1 MFISVENISIPN
13 LLHIWICN
21 HHDDVI
27 KWKHFPHYWP
37 FVRWNSP
44 VAGEFPAQRP
54 MTHSFDVFFICAWIN
69 GWINNR
75 EAGDLRHH
83 RAHYDVTVM
92 VAQGERIK
100 GTIGEDMSCLRK
112 ACFHV
117 MTSLHWRSR
126 WRILMTVLSLHYNGV
141 IMGAMATQITSLT
154 TIYSIV
160 HSGADQRKLLWEFN
174 KTATEVRTW
183 INVYVYGIGHV
194 VYMISSLSWRGFCV
208 ILTPRYDKWEYK

>member
-1 MFISVENISIPN
+1 MTSSNGNIFRITGP
-13 LLHIWICN
+13 LCGGIHL
-21 HHDDVI
+21 
-27 KWKHFPHYWP
+27 WP
-37 FVRWNSP
+37 VNSP
-44 VAGEFPAQRP
+44 QKGQWRIALMF
-54 MTHSFDVFFICAWIN
+54 SLICAWIN
-69 GWINNR
+69 GWMNNR
-75 EAGDLRHH
+75 EAGDLRRH

-126 WRILMTVLSLHYNGV
+126 WRILMTVLSLHCNGV
-141 IMGAMATQITSLT
+141 IMGTMASQITSLT

-194 VYMISSLSWRGFCV
+194 VYMISSLFWRGFCV
-208 ILTPRYDKWEYK
+208 ILTPKYDKWEYK